1 MKQNREKC
9 GARGKLSKLFLDRG
23 LGKDG
28 NRGENPHILNLGRFA
43 CFFFNGGVESVA
55 SFFTATWFSPLMI
68 TIAQNSI
75 RVTPKPERPARKK
88 ERAWE
93 VS

>member
-1 MKQNREKC
+1 MGQEENL
-9 GARGKLSKLFLDRG
+9 GKLLLDRG
-23 LGKDG
+23 LGKEG
-28 NRGENPHILNLGRFA
+28 NRVENPHILNLGRFA
-43 CFFFNGGVESVA
+43 CFCFNGDVEGVA
-55 SFFTATWFSPLMI
+55 SFFTATWFSPSMI

-75 RVTPKPERPARKK
+75 RVTPKPERPAKKK